1 MSFTKEVTTIAS
13 AALPICEQWEIR
25 RCRFSSDTPGPRL
38 CITSGIHGDET
49 VGQMVIFELSR
60 LIQTSPE
67 NLTGTVDLYP
77 MLNPLG
83 LDLNDRM
90 VPSHTRLD
98 MNRAFPGSPDGTP
111 LETMCYHI
119 LEDVKDAD
127 LTLDIHAGTNE
138 KSELYQ
144 VRMNFKNHE
153 SLIPKAASLKPDVIW
168 IYPDLPSFDS
178 SLTGALSSLDR
189 DAFIL
194 EADARTF
201 NPEQIC
207 RRMIHGILCKM
218 HEMGIWKDEP
228 QSQTDAASVPVIYS
242 HQNIERVTCK
252 HAGIF
257 IPVSHLGTVISA
269 GEILGS
275 IVSALEGE
283 VLESVASPCD
293 GLVFT
298 QRSYSAVYP
307 GTLLARI
314 RKEAT

>member
-1 MSFTKEVTTIAS
+1 MSFSKEITTIAS
-13 AALPICEQWEIR
+13 VALPICEQWEIR
-25 RCRFSSDTPGPRL
+25 RCRFSSDTPGPRI

-49 VGQMVIFELSR
+49 VGQMVIFSLSSM
-60 LIQTSPE
+60 IQGNPDS
-67 NLTGTVDLYP
+67 LSGTVDLYP

-119 LEDVKDAD
+119 LDDVKNAD
-127 LTLDIHAGTNE
+127 LTLDIHSSTNE
-138 KSELYQ
+138 KCELYE
-144 VRMNFKNHE
+144 VRMNFQNHE
-153 SLIPKAASLKPDVIW
+153 ALIPKAASLDPDVIW
-168 IYPDLPSFDS
+168 VYPDLPSFDS
-178 SLTGALSSLDR
+178 SLTGALSRLGK

-194 EADARTF
+194 ESNNRTF
-201 NPEQIC
+201 SPDKIAY
-207 RRMIHGILCKM
+207 RMTNGILSKM
-218 HEMGIWKDEP
+218 HEMGIWD
-228 QSQTDAASVPVIYS
+228 QAADPSSSSKSIPVIYS
-242 HQNIERVTCK
+242 HQNIERITCE

-257 IPVSHLGTVISA
+257 IPTDCLGLSVTA
-269 GEILGS
+269 HQTLGR

-283 VLESVASPCD
+283 VFEFITAPCD

-298 QRSYSAVYP
+298 QRAYSAVYP

-314 RKEAT
+314 RKEDN